1 MEWIRAGTTAAVF
14 PAPEAAAAGRMIAED
29 QMTAGGRGGMTGRA
43 VEDEVL
49 AADRFRAVFLIEV
62 WLP

>member
-1 MEWIRAGTTAAVF
+1 M
-14 PAPEAAAAGRMIAED
+14 P
-29 QMTAGGRGGMTGRA
+29 AGGRGGMTGRA